1 MILDK
6 TLALGFVFSILL
18 AADEGMWLF
27 DHFPKDQ
34 IHKAYEFTVS
44 DDFLRHL
51 ERASVRFNNGG
62 SGSIMSPHGLLLTN
76 HHVGEDC
83 IQKLSAAD
91 HDYMAKGFSAAAE
104 AEEKTCPDLEVDAL
118 LRTSDVTAQVSEGI
132 RDLTDAAEASRMRK
146 ASIARVEKACSISTG
161 NRCDV
166 VRLYSGGEYSLYEYK
181 KYTDVRLV
189 FAPEFSIAQFGGD
202 ADNFTYPRYCLDFS
216 FFRVYENGKPA
227 STPDYLV
234 WSDEGVKDGELT
246 FVSGNPGSTG
256 RLQTIAQM
264 EFSRDVSYPM
274 LLRLY
279 KERIDR
285 LLAFSARNAEN
296 KRVAHDYLDDDQNE
310 YKSLSGFEDGLKD
323 RKLMDRKREEER
335 RLRAAI
341 DADPQKKEKLGKL
354 WNQIAAAYKEYAAF
368 FKPYYLLEG
377 APDDSQLFSIAR
389 SVVRYAEESAK
400 PNDQRL
406 REYQDAGKASLEQ
419 KMYSAAPLNN
429 ALEELVLA
437 EELRFLQ
444 KELGADDP
452 SVQAILGGQSPEHA
466 AHHYVSNTKIQDVEE
481 RKRLAHN
488 LDAVKN
494 SKDGMIQLALL
505 FDGPARKYRK
515 EFEDKVEAV
524 ITSSSARIAQ
534 ARFSVYGA
542 NEYPDATF
550 TPRLSY
556 GPVKGY
562 TSVTGQMVPYDTT
575 FAGLYKH
582 ATGKEPFRLPA
593 RWIKAKS
600 ALDLNTPF
608 DFVTTADTHG
618 GNSGSPTV
626 NEKGELIGILF
637 DGNWEG
643 LENQYLYTDEQARS
657 VHVASK
663 AILEA
668 LRKVYKADRLL
679 RELDLAKLTVSGASE
694 DPGTAAASVS
704 PSAHR

>member
-1 MILDK
+1 VILVK
-6 TLALGFVFSILL
+6 TLVLGFVFSILL

-34 IHKAYEFTVS
+34 VLKAYGFSVS
-44 DDFLRHL
+44 DEFLAHL

-62 SGSIMSPHGLLLTN
+62 SGSIVSPHGLLLTN

-83 IQKLSAAD
+83 IQKLSVAE
-91 HDYMAKGFSAAAE
+91 HDYMAKGFSAANE
-104 AEEKTCPDLEVDAL
+104 AEEKSCPGLEVDAL
-118 LRTSDVTAQVSEGI
+118 LRTTDVTAQVSDGI
-132 RDLTDAAEASRMRK
+132 RNATPAVEANRMRK
-146 ASIARVEKACSISTG
+146 ASIARIEKACSTSNG

-166 VRLYSGGEYSLYEYK
+166 VTLYSGGEYSLYEYK

-189 FAPEFSIAQFGGD
+189 FAPEFAIGQFGGD
-202 ADNFTYPRYCLDFS
+202 PDNFTYPRFCLDFS
-216 FFRVYENGKPA
+216 FFRAYENGRPA

-234 WSDEGVKDGELT
+234 WSGEGVKDGELT

-256 RLQTIAQM
+256 RLQTVAQM

-279 KERIDR
+279 KERLDG
-285 LLAFSARNAEN
+285 LLAFSAKNAEN

-310 YKSLSGFEDGLKD
+310 YKSLRGFEDGLKD
-323 RKLMDRKREEER
+323 SKLMDGKRKEER
-335 RLRAAI
+335 SLRAVI
-341 DADPQKKEKLGKL
+341 GGDPQKKEKFGNL
-354 WNQIAAAYKEYAAF
+354 WDQIAAAYKEYAAF

-377 APDDSQLFSIAR
+377 ALDDSQLFSIAR
-389 SVVRYAEESAK
+389 SVVRYAEETAK

-406 REYQDAGKASLEQ
+406 REYQDAGLESLEQ
-419 KMYSAAPLNN
+419 KMYSSAPLHS
-429 ALEELVLA
+429 ALEALVLA

-444 KELGADDP
+444 KELGDDDP
-452 SVQAILGGQSPEHA
+452 SVQAILGGQNPEHA
-466 AHHYVSNTKIQDVEE
+466 AQHYVFTSKIQDVEE

-505 FDGPARKYRK
+505 CDGPARKYRK

-524 ITSSSARIAQ
+524 ITSSAAKIAQ
-534 ARFSVYGA
+534 TRFSVYGA

-562 TSVTGQMVPYDTT
+562 SSVTGQMVPYDTT

-593 RWIKAKS
+593 RWIKAKP

-643 LENQYLYTDEQARS
+643 LENQYLYTDERARS

-668 LRKVYKADRLL
+668 LKRVYKADRLL
-679 RELDLAKLTVSGASE
+679 GELAPAY
-694 DPGTAAASVS
+694 P
-704 PSAHR
+704 

>member
-1 MILDK
+1 
-6 TLALGFVFSILL
+6 
-18 AADEGMWLF
+18 
-27 DHFPKDQ
+27 
-34 IHKAYEFTVS
+34 
-44 DDFLRHL
+44 
-51 ERASVRFNNGG
+51 
-62 SGSIMSPHGLLLTN
+62 
-76 HHVGEDC
+76 
-83 IQKLSAAD
+83 
-91 HDYMAKGFSAAAE
+91 
-104 AEEKTCPDLEVDAL
+104 
-118 LRTSDVTAQVSEGI
+118 
-132 RDLTDAAEASRMRK
+132 
-146 ASIARVEKACSISTG
+146 
-161 NRCDV
+161 
-166 VRLYSGGEYSLYEYK
+166 
-181 KYTDVRLV
+181 
-189 FAPEFSIAQFGGD
+189 
-202 ADNFTYPRYCLDFS
+202 
-216 FFRVYENGKPA
+216 
-227 STPDYLV
+227 
-234 WSDEGVKDGELT
+234 
-246 FVSGNPGSTG
+246 
-256 RLQTIAQM
+256 M

-279 KERIDR
+279 KERIDG
-285 LLAFSARNAEN
+285 LLAFSAKNAEN

-310 YKSLSGFEDGLKD
+310 YKSLCGFEDGLKD
-323 RKLMDRKREEER
+323 PKLIDRKRDAER
-335 RLRAAI
+335 RLRAVI
-341 DADPQKKEKLGKL
+341 DGDPQKKEKFGKL
-354 WNQIAAAYKEYAAF
+354 WDQIAAAYRNYAVF
-368 FKPYYLLEG
+368 FKRYYLLEG
-377 APDDSQLFSIAR
+377 APDDSQLFSFAR
-389 SVVRYAEESAK
+389 SVVRYAEESST

-406 REYQDAGKASLEQ
+406 REYQDGALESLEQ
-419 KMYSAAPLNN
+419 KMYSSAHLHN

-437 EELRFLQ
+437 EQFRFLQ

-466 AHHYVSNTKIQDVEE
+466 AHHYVSTSRIQDVDE

-494 SKDGMIQLALL
+494 SKDGMIKLALL

-524 ITSSSARIAQ
+524 ITSSAVRVAQ

-542 NEYPDATF
+542 NEYPNATF
-550 TPRLSY
+550 TARLSY

-562 TSVTGQMVPYDTT
+562 TSGTGQPVAYDTT

-608 DFVTTADTHG
+608 DFVTTADTHA

-657 VHVASK
+657 VHLASK

-679 RELDLAKLTVSGASE
+679 RELDLAT
-694 DPGTAAASVS
+694 
-704 PSAHR
+704 

>member
-1 MILDK
+1 
-6 TLALGFVFSILL
+6 
-18 AADEGMWLF
+18 
-27 DHFPKDQ
+27 
-34 IHKAYEFTVS
+34 
-44 DDFLRHL
+44 
-51 ERASVRFNNGG
+51 
-62 SGSIMSPHGLLLTN
+62 
-76 HHVGEDC
+76 
-83 IQKLSAAD
+83 
-91 HDYMAKGFSAAAE
+91 MAKGFSAGAE

-132 RDLTDAAEASRMRK
+132 RDHTDAAEANRMRK
-146 ASIARVEKACSISTG
+146 AAIARVEKACSASTG
-161 NRCDV
+161 SRCDV
-166 VRLYSGGEYSLYEYK
+166 VKLYSGGEYSLYEYK

-189 FAPEFSIAQFGGD
+189 FAPEFAIAQFGGD
-202 ADNFTYPRYCLDFS
+202 PDNFTYPRYCLDFS
-216 FFRVYENGKPA
+216 FFRAYENGKPA

-296 KRVAHDYLDDDQNE
+296 KRLAHEYLDDDQNE

-323 RKLMDRKREEER
+323 RKLVDRKREEER
-335 RLRAAI
+335 RLRAVI
-341 DADPQKKEKLGKL
+341 DADPQKKEEFGKL
-354 WNQIAAAYKEYAAF
+354 WNQIAAAYREYAGF

-377 APDDSQLFSIAR
+377 PPDDSQLFSIAR
-389 SVVRYAEESAK
+389 SVVRYAEQSAK

-419 KMYSAAPLNN
+419 EMYSAAPLNN

-481 RKRLAHN
+481 RKRLANN

-494 SKDGMIQLALL
+494 SKDSMIQLALL

-515 EFEDKVEAV
+515 EFEDKVEAA
-524 ITSSSARIAQ
+524 ITSSAARIAQ

-575 FAGLYKH
+575 FAGLYNND
-582 ATGKEPFRLPA
+582 TGKEPFRLPA

>member
-1 MILDK
+1 MLVK
-6 TLALGFVFSILL
+6 TLALGFVFSIL
-18 AADEGMWLF
+18 APADEGMWLF
-27 DHFPKDQ
+27 DQFPKAQ
-34 IHKAYEFTVS
+34 VSKSYGFTVS
-44 DDFLRHL
+44 DEFLRHL

-62 SGSIMSPHGLLLTN
+62 SGVMVSAHGLLLTN

-83 IQKLSAAD
+83 IQKLSTAEQ
-91 HDYMAKGFSAAAE
+91 DYMANAFSASTE
-104 AEEKTCPDLEVDAL
+104 NEEKPCADLEVDAL
-118 LRTSDVTAQVSEGI
+118 LRISEVTAKVNDGV
-132 RDLTDAAEASRMRK
+132 RADATAADANRMRK
-146 ASIARVEKACSISTG
+146 ASIARIEKDCSTSTG

-166 VRLYSGGEYSLYEYK
+166 VAFYSGGEYSLYEYK

-189 FAPEFSIAQFGGD
+189 FAPEFAIAQFGGD
-202 ADNFTYPRYCLDFS
+202 PDNFMYPRYCLDFA
-216 FFRVYENGKPA
+216 FFRAYENGRPA
-227 STPDYLV
+227 ATPDYLL
-234 WSDEGVKDGELT
+234 WSPGGVKDGELT

-285 LLAFSARNAEN
+285 LLAFSAESAES
-296 KRVAHDYLDDDQNE
+296 KRVAHDYLDDDQND

-323 RKLMDRKREEER
+323 PKLMDRKREEER
-335 RLRAAI
+335 RLRVAI
-341 DADPQKKEKLGKL
+341 DNDPEKKKKYGKI
-354 WNQIAAAYKEYAAF
+354 WDQIAAAYKQYGAF

-389 SVVRYAEESAK
+389 MVVRYAEERPK
-400 PNDQRL
+400 PNAQRL
-406 REYQDAGKASLEQ
+406 AEYQDASLESLEQ
-419 KMYSAAPLNN
+419 KMYSPAPLNS
-429 ALEELVLA
+429 ALEEVVLA

-444 KELGADDP
+444 TELGADDP
-452 SVQAILGGQSPEHA
+452 AVKRILAGQKPEQAA
-466 AHHYVSNTKIQDVEE
+466 RYYVSTSKIQAVEE

-488 LDAVKN
+488 LEAVKN
-494 SKDGMIQLALL
+494 SADGMLQLALL

-515 EFEDKVEAV
+515 EFEDKVQAD
-524 ITSSSARIAQ
+524 IISSESKIAH
-534 ARFSVYGA
+534 ARFSVYGS

-562 TSVTGQMVPYDTT
+562 VSSTGQPVPWATT
-575 FAGLYKH
+575 FGGLYKH
-582 ATGKEPFRLPA
+582 AATQEPFQLPA
-593 RWIKAKS
+593 RWVAAKA

-626 NEKGELIGILF
+626 DEKGELIGLLF

-643 LENQYLYTDEQARS
+643 LENRYLYTEERARS
-657 VHVASK
+657 VHVSTNS
-663 AILEA
+663 ILEA
-668 LRKVYKADRLL
+668 LKKVYKADGLL
-679 RELDLAKLTVSGASE
+679 REL
-694 DPGTAAASVS
+694 SVS
-704 PSAHR
+704 YP

>member
-1 MILDK
+1 MVLVK

-18 AADEGMWLF
+18 PADEGMWLF
-27 DHFPKDQ
+27 DHVPKDR
-34 IHKAYEFTVS
+34 IEKAYGFRVS
-44 DDFLRHL
+44 DDFLAHL

-62 SGSIMSPHGLLLTN
+62 SGSIVSPRGLLLTN

-83 IQKLSAAD
+83 VQKLSAAE
-91 HDYMAKGFSAAAE
+91 HDYMAKGFSAATE

-118 LRTSDVTAQVSEGI
+118 LRTTDVSAQVSEGI
-132 RDLTDAAEASRMRK
+132 RNATPAAEANRMRK
-146 ASIARVEKACSISTG
+146 ASIARIEKACSTSTG
-161 NRCDV
+161 TRCDV
-166 VRLYSGGEYSLYEYK
+166 VTLYSGGEYSLYEYK

-189 FAPEFSIAQFGGD
+189 FAPEVAIAQFGGD
-202 ADNFTYPRYCLDFS
+202 PDNFTYPRYCLDFS
-216 FFRVYENGKPA
+216 FFRAYENGKPV
-227 STPDYLV
+227 SSPDYLV
-234 WSDEGVKDGELT
+234 WSDEVIRDGELT

-256 RLQTIAQM
+256 RLQTVAQM

-279 KERIDR
+279 KERIGR
-285 LLAFSARNAEN
+285 LSAFSAKNAEN
-296 KRVAHDYLDDDQNE
+296 KRAAHDYLDDDQNE

-323 RKLMDRKREEER
+323 RKLMDRKREDER

-341 DADPQKKEKLGKL
+341 DADPQKKEKFGKQ
-354 WNQIAAAYKEYAAF
+354 WDQIAAAYKEYAAF

-377 APDDSQLFSIAR
+377 APDDSQLLSIAR
-389 SVVRYAEESAK
+389 SVVRYAAETSK

-406 REYQDAGKASLEQ
+406 REYHDTGLESLEQ
-419 KMYSAAPLNN
+419 KMYSSAPLNN

-444 KELGADDP
+444 EELGAEDP
-452 SVQAILGGQSPEHA
+452 SVQAILGGQNPEQA
-466 AHHYVSNTKIQDVEE
+466 AHHFVSSKIQDVDE
-481 RKRLAHN
+481 RKRLAHDLN
-488 LDAVKN
+488 AVKN

-515 EFEDKVEAV
+515 EFEDKVEAL
-524 ITSSSARIAQ
+524 ITSSAAKIAQ
-534 ARFSVYGA
+534 ARFSVYGV

-556 GPVKGY
+556 GLVKGY
-562 TSVTGQMVPYDTT
+562 TSVAGQSVPYDTT
-575 FAGLYKH
+575 FAGLYKR
-582 ATGKEPFRLPA
+582 ATGKDPFRLPA

-668 LRKVYKADRLL
+668 LKKVYKADRLL
-679 RELDLAKLTVSGASE
+679 GELAPAY
-694 DPGTAAASVS
+694 P
-704 PSAHR
+704 

>member
-1 MILDK
+1 VILDK
-6 TLALGFVFSILL
+6 TLALGFVFSIVL

-34 IHKAYEFTVS
+34 LRKAYGFTVS
-44 DDFLRHL
+44 DDFLAHL

-62 SGSIMSPHGLLLTN
+62 SGSIVSAHGLFLTN

-83 IQKLSAAD
+83 IQKLSAAE
-91 HDYMAKGFSAAAE
+91 HDYMAKGFSAANE
-104 AEEKTCPDLEVDAL
+104 AEEKICPGLEVDAP
-118 LRTSDVTAQVSEGI
+118 LRTADVTAQVSEGI
-132 RDLTDAAEASRMRK
+132 RDDTDAAEANRTRK
-146 ASIARVEKACSISTG
+146 ASIARIEKACTTSTG

-189 FAPEFSIAQFGGD
+189 FAPEFAIAQFGGD
-202 ADNFTYPRYCLDFS
+202 PDNFTYPRYCLDFS
-216 FFRVYENGKPA
+216 FFRAYENGKPA
-227 STPDYLV
+227 STPDYLA
-234 WSDEGVKDGELT
+234 WSHEGVKDGDLT

-264 EFSRDVSYPM
+264 EFSRDVSYPL

-285 LLAFSARNAEN
+285 LLAFGAKNTEN

-323 RKLMDRKREEER
+323 SKLMDRKHEEER
-335 RLRAAI
+335 RLRAVI
-341 DADPQKKEKLGKL
+341 DADPQKKEKFWKL
-354 WNQIAAAYKEYAAF
+354 WDQIAAAYRDYAAF

-377 APDDSQLFSIAR
+377 APDDSSLFSTAR
-389 SVVRYAEESAK
+389 LVVRYAEEKTK

-406 REYQDAGKASLEQ
+406 REFQVAGLTSLEQ
-419 KMYSAAPLNN
+419 NMYSSAPLNN

-452 SVQAILGGQSPEHA
+452 SVQAILGGQNPEHA
-466 AHHYVSNTKIQDVEE
+466 AHHYVSTSKIQNVDE

-524 ITSSSARIAQ
+524 ITSSAAKIAH

-542 NEYPDATF
+542 TEYPDATF

-600 ALDLNTPF
+600 ALDLNIPF

-668 LRKVYKADRLL
+668 LKKVYKADRLL
-679 RELDLAKLTVSGASE
+679 GELAPAY
-694 DPGTAAASVS
+694 P
-704 PSAHR
+704 

>member
-1 MILDK
+1 VRLDK

-18 AADEGMWLF
+18 TADEGMWLF

-34 IHKAYEFTVS
+34 IHKAYDFTVS

-62 SGSIMSPHGLLLTN
+62 SGSIVSPHGLLLTN

-83 IQKLSAAD
+83 IQKLSAAE

-132 RDLTDAAEASRMRK
+132 RDDTDAAEANRMRK
-146 ASIARVEKACSISTG
+146 ASVARIEKACSTSRG

-189 FAPEFSIAQFGGD
+189 FAPEFAIAQFGGD
-202 ADNFTYPRYCLDFS
+202 PDNFTYPRYCLDFS
-216 FFRVYENGKPA
+216 FFRAYENGKPA

-234 WSDEGVKDGELT
+234 WSHEGVRDGELT

-285 LLAFSARNAEN
+285 LLAFSAEN

-323 RKLMDRKREEER
+323 SKLMDRKHDEER
-335 RLRAAI
+335 RVRAAI
-341 DADPQKKEKLGKL
+341 DADPQKKEEFGKL
-354 WNQIAAAYKEYAAF
+354 WNQIAAAYRDYAGF

-377 APDDSQLFSIAR
+377 APDDSQLFSTAR
-389 SVVRYAEESAK
+389 AVVRYAEETAK

-406 REYQDAGKASLEQ
+406 REYQDAGKTSLEQ
-419 KMYSAAPLNN
+419 KMYTAAPLNN

-437 EELRFLQ
+437 EELRFVQ

-466 AHHYVSNTKIQDVEE
+466 AHHYVSTSRIQDVDE

-505 FDGPARKYRK
+505 FDGPARKYRE
-515 EFEDKVEAV
+515 EFD
-524 ITSSSARIAQ
+524 
-534 ARFSVYGA
+534 
-542 NEYPDATF
+542 
-550 TPRLSY
+550 
-556 GPVKGY
+556 
-562 TSVTGQMVPYDTT
+562 
-575 FAGLYKH
+575 
-582 ATGKEPFRLPA
+582 
-593 RWIKAKS
+593 
-600 ALDLNTPF
+600 
-608 DFVTTADTHG
+608 
-618 GNSGSPTV
+618 
-626 NEKGELIGILF
+626 
-637 DGNWEG
+637 
-643 LENQYLYTDEQARS
+643 
-657 VHVASK
+657 
-663 AILEA
+663 
-668 LRKVYKADRLL
+668 
-679 RELDLAKLTVSGASE
+679 
-694 DPGTAAASVS
+694 
-704 PSAHR
+704 